1 MQINSD
7 KNPLAALEADEGD
20 YKEKM
25 HKMELEM
32 EEVFKKKVKERTWK
46 LEATELELEQ
56 SVVKEKQS
64 LAEAREDLFYRK
76 EERKMRGKVNEGK
89 QGHSDLLS
97 LWGGRAS
104 LVSALARLEL
114 GNCRWRCCF
123 FIDKNRNVSIIK
135 FINIK

>member
-1 MQINSD
+1 M
-7 KNPLAALEADEGD
+7 EH
-20 YKEKM
+20 KENM

-56 SVVKEKQS
+56 SVVKDKQS

-76 EERKMRGKVNEGK
+76 EDFERKMRGKVNKGK

-97 LWGGRAS
+97 LWGGKAS

-114 GNCRWRCCF
+114 GNC
-123 FIDKNRNVSIIK
+123 N
-135 FINIK
+135 